1 MTYQGM
7 QSRYPPPPPLPL
19 ASPWIGPRPLLHNV
33 ALFVLCLVAG
43 PLLLLADIGACS
55 MALLEAVNGCLG
67 LYESVENCEDIVLQN
82 AEKAP
87 LLFLVGLLTF
97 GTAVVV
103 NRRRVVRP
111 LTNIVLL
118 AIVVGTHV
126 LGFWLIA
133 TMPEPPTA

>member
-1 MTYQGM
+1 M
-7 QSRYPPPPPLPL
+7 
-19 ASPWIGPRPLLHNV
+19 LHNV

-43 PLLLLADIGACS
+43 PLLLLVDIGAC
-55 MALLEAVNGCLG
+55 AFAVIDVANKCLG
-67 LYESVENCEDIVLQN
+67 LYESVDNCEDLVLRD

-97 GTAVVV
+97 GTAVGV

-133 TMPEPPTA
+133 TLPEPPAP